1 MYLEAGKEVVYEGQR
16 YHSAYILRKG
26 WACSYK
32 RLRDGG
38 RQIID
43 IQIPGDFLGLRS
55 LLLRTSDHS
64 FVTLTGVEM
73 CKINPDRLL
82 DLFRST
88 PRLGM
93 AFLWAA
99 SRDEAMVVEHLVGIG
114 RRDAFE
120 RTAHFLLELGARLKL
135 VGYGTGDSYAFPAS
149 QSILADTLGMTAIH
163 LNRVLR
169 QLREANLVIFR
180 EGLVS
185 FPDIERAA
193 AITGF
198 DLAYLDQ
205 GSRLVE
211 AWLRRRPEMLR
222 ASRSRDGC
230 RFDRH
235 PPGGPGTVPP
245 LRCDCARR
253 ACR

>member
-1 MYLEAGKEVVYEGQR
+1 MLHVEDALARKLSAFEPLGSDEARMLERMQASRFQIGAGKEVVYEGQQ
-16 YHSAYILRKG
+16 HHAAYILRTG

-32 RLRDGG
+32 RIRDGG

-64 FVTLTGVEM
+64 FVTLTDAELSKVHTDCMLEV
-73 CKINPDRLL
+73 
-82 DLFRST
+82 FRST
-88 PRLGM
+88 PRL
-93 AFLWAA
+93 AVALLWAA
-99 SRDEAMVVEHLVGIG
+99 SRDQAMVVEHLVGIG

-135 VGYGTGDSYAFPAS
+135 VGYGTGDSYVCPVS

-169 QLREANLVIFR
+169 QLREAKLVIFR
-180 EGLVS
+180 DNTVV
-185 FPDIERAA
+185 FPHIERAA
-193 AITGF
+193 QITGF

-205 GSRLVE
+205 GPIVGSE
-211 AWLRRRPEMLR
+211 A
-222 ASRSRDGC
+222 
-230 RFDRH
+230 
-235 PPGGPGTVPP
+235 
-245 LRCDCARR
+245 
-253 ACR
+253 